1 MRKKKTTPEPPQEVE
16 GWEKPISARIKYTKA
31 DGSEGE
37 VEEIAEQMEHP
48 PTLGLRMDIDL
59 GDSQGRRSFTFMDA
73 LGFIEIG
80 NSMVRISELLENEGK
95 FKEIFT
101 GSETDWLRV
110 LHAGL
115 SIKDIASGLSV
126 DQKKRLA
133 EIERSLGILKN
144 KRSYRQAIHSLTQ
157 FYPDKKQLTL
167 FSPDEVDEYYRQTG
181 LKIGENKPDSFG
193 VVLNVAQMRVFEGIL
208 KAFSETNYQGNKEI
222 TIGESIKEGETGI
235 DISSG
240 AARERINKAYKD
252 KATIPVIQ
260 ITQSELLELSGYD
273 RTHNKTE
280 VIEALDFLG
289 TQQFCFFW
297 RRLVSDPKGNPVID
311 KKSGKWAK
319 EEVMEVGTLFRI
331 KFVREEGG
339 GQLKYYEIHPSA
351 ALIDQINNY
360 FLMIPYNWREEVKQ
374 LTGNRGSKYTYQFLI
389 WLRLKFEEIRR
400 HNNRKGKS
408 KPKPRKFEI
417 PVTWEEIA
425 IALGMPESRYKAN
438 RLKAKKDI
446 DKAYSVAIKLGYL
459 LKVEDTGAGDRLYLN
474 EDYFPKPGDLK

>member
-1 MRKKKTTPEPPQEVE
+1 MSKKKTTPEPPQEVE
-16 GWEKPISARIKYTKA
+16 GWDKPISARIKYTKA

-126 DQKKRLA
+126 NQKKRLE
-133 EIERSLGILKN
+133 EIERSLGILKS
-144 KRSYRQAIHSLTQ
+144 KKTYRQTIHSLKQ

-181 LKIGENKPDSFG
+181 LTIGDKKPNSFG

-208 KAFSETNYQGNKEI
+208 KKFSETNYNGTTEI
-222 TIGESIKEGETGI
+222 GIGESIKEGKTGI

-252 KATIPVIQ
+252 KPTIPVVH
-260 ITQSELLELSGYD
+260 ITQGELLELSGYD

-280 VIEALDFLG
+280 CIEALEYLG
-289 TQQFCFFW
+289 SQQFCFFW
-297 RRLVSDPKGNPVID
+297 RRLAYNKTGNPAID
-311 KKSGKWAK
+311 KKTGKFAK

-331 KFVREEGG
+331 KYVREEGG
-339 GQLKYYEIHPSA
+339 EMKYYEIHPSA
-351 ALIDQINNY
+351 ALIDQINSY
-360 FLMIPYNWREEVKQ
+360 FLIIPYNWREEVKQ

-400 HNNRKGKS
+400 HNSRKGRG

-438 RLKAKKDI
+438 RLTAKKDI
-446 DKAYSVAIKLGYL
+446 NKAYSVAIKLGYL